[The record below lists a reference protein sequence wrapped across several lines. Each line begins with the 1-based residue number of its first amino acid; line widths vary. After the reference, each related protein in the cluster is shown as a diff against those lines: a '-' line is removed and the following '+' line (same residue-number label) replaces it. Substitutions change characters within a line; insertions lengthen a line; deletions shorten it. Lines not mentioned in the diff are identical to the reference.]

1 MKGIRNIY
9 RRLATL
15 LCVALAGMN
24 SVCWGQAVTG
34 NKYTNATNDG
44 HDVSVDIINVS
55 GSSEANGH
63 EAGYAIDTDYGS
75 NSYWQSGDDDENPT
89 LTLQVPEGNTIT
101 RLEITSAGYYYS
113 NNRPAYVT
121 IRSRNSTDEYWTTL
135 SNRNWSNGSTLTI
148 ENLSI
153 NDQYIQIE
161 FERSYTREW
170 SGGYWDGHWEYIYH
184 PVQIYDIDLSY
195 YDLSLPSIQH
205 KPAKWYSFL
214 NSISDE
220 AKRMDTFDN
229 DDTKAMI
236 DAVLSSGESMQAAH
250 TYIDTIYMHKG
261 TSIVLNL
268 PDKMDNGSISSTSYQ
283 RWYSY
288 RTGGTF
294 ATGETGDNNVVDLLT
309 PDINGTFYRFGN
321 GYVGSPIGTN
331 MHRANFYFPT
341 DAEYTE
347 WFGTEH
353 SEYRDNSWY
362 VVACD
367 VSLYNDFSRN
377 YSAGGTSFSR
387 TDPWEPTLSHRII
400 FYICAVEAPATGT
413 DVDVNWYRKALTSS
427 DYRDGGD
434 KYLEEYDISFPYTR
448 VSNNTLDLVALSKD
462 AWNYAVPVDADEDTD
477 ELTVTLIDGTGDE
490 ASGIKL
496 ASTVVPGEGINNDN
510 VGKQTI
516 YQGNSYTI
524 SGNTRVIQFQYPDLQ
539 SDGTRTVNNEN
550 AKATILVTK
559 EIGSTSYHIAKFN
572 LTFVPETRLLTQ
584 TQLANAENN
593 TESQWYFRTD
603 DYISKN
609 FELLTSLDFDYSK
622 SVVGTAYGN
631 GNEHFY
637 PFPMSWESNSYGFY
651 DGAQA
656 IDMRGTEQAFPQWGY
671 YSIMDNFIETD
682 HWRSNGQ
689 PIQSISA
696 ARLTGSTYHLFVDA
710 SDRPGTIARLEFER
724 QLCRGAELFVT
735 AWVKSCVW
743 NADDLHSDAGMLFTI
758 MGVTADGRYVPIYRH
773 NTGQIR
779 QTNFLSDNT
788 ESNHTNI
795 NNYQPVTIDGSDKN
809 EWYQAYFSFINDSEL
824 SYEKYVL
831 QIDNNSLSTEGGDMY
846 IDNICVYMA
855 MPNAYVEQLAPSCI
869 GDATSIRLR
878 IEWDRLLS
886 RTGDEE
892 LQTGSNTRNLS
903 FCFVDRYA
911 YEEAIANGSSE
922 SDAIQAAMVAF
933 SRDEEGGGEGTKIG
947 TLTYDLNYER
957 NNEYDTSDA
966 HRGENG
972 GNAFYRY
979 QEEGNREDRFLAIDL
994 WATDLIPTRRYYL
1007 LIDETGS
1014 GNAANFGIAN
1024 PCAIKTE
1031 FMVESTTLI
1040 KMNGQVVTPETE
1052 FCVGQVFNFTAQLR
1066 IDNGTEEG
1074 IPVTTPVFFDWF
1086 FGSADDYLSTNNVY
1100 NVSIEEA
1107 LANFRGTYPEAEVVS
1122 EDETPVKAEGDYNFT
1137 EAMLNLLID
1146 ATASGAEEGLNA
1158 RLVLRKQNLNISILR
1173 EGLFLVIRPI
1183 QTVIYDE
1190 EGEEVN
1196 PALICWNYVPLTLK
1210 AVTEGP
1216 HANTGFWE
1224 VNQPD
1229 GYAPALRIGLKQ
1241 IQSGKPLTLD
1251 LRDVECA
1258 TESATR
1264 LERITSTMGSEGQL
1278 VGVDLTDIFLI
1289 GTTDPLMQYYIDRST
1304 SEYDLP
1310 IGELTALY
1318 AEEGKESSMTIKFNL
1333 DTGTD
1338 GFRFNP
1344 REGYEYTFNV
1354 HFQEDVPNETDEE
1367 TIAACYGKLSVTMK
1381 VVPEYLIWDGTPTD
1395 ENALIGNW
1403 NNDSSWKRV
1412 STKERIH
1419 KPTND
1424 TYPDGNDT
1432 ENGYVPMLFSKV
1444 IMPENSKV
1452 YLYAA
1457 GFINKEWM
1465 EGQKPDNVGLP
1476 TTNIQYD
1483 MMAYDNDNNQLTTE
1497 RYRVALCDEIHF
1509 ESGAEML
1516 YAEYLLYN
1524 KAWVDYELDDDR
1536 WHLLASPLQG
1546 VVAGDFYAPTSG
1558 RQETE
1563 YFQPIRFGDG
1573 GYNRF
1578 NPSVYQRGWK
1588 SNTTEVNLYT
1598 EDSDNPKNVA
1608 IAGNWSSLYNDV
1620 AEEYAPG
1627 TGFSLKVL
1635 DLDAQASGQALF
1647 RLPKADETYTYYNNE
1662 GNPGHT
1668 TGQDDI
1674 DRTDAGRL
1682 MSDKIYHR
1690 TETNASY
1697 NGSVKHDPF
1706 TVDLSE
1712 SANGDYYLVGNP
1724 FMAHLNM
1731 KAFLEKNTNVLD
1743 SKYWYVGD
1751 DGTQNAGV
1759 VDLNNDAT
1767 WINAGDNSLIPPLR
1781 SFFVKKKKGAT
1792 SNTITFTHDMQALGN
1807 GATTGSEGEAG
1818 TQALW
1823 ITATNAEGKTSR
1835 ALVAYDA
1842 MTSDDYQSDEDAEL
1856 FLDSN
1861 LGDVPMVYTVAGT
1874 MATSIN
1880 ARPTCERVPLG
1891 VYGTRDEEVTLRF
1904 EGTEAFGG
1912 VKLYDARTGQATA
1925 LRESTELRVATND
1938 YGRYYLIGGV
1948 PTGAESIHP
1957 GNDIEIYSIRPGE
1970 IVVTTTGSPLRTVCV
1985 YGVNGALV
1993 ARQSLTNQSVYRL
2006 AVPGNAL
2013 YMIYAEDA
2021 EGIIRNVKM
2030 QVR

>member
-1 MKGIRNIY
+1 MIRKGNRTMKKIY
-9 RRLATL
+9 NHLSMRGL
-15 LCVALAGMN
+15 LVMAGLLVAFCG
-24 SVCWGQAVTG
+24 WGQAVMG
-34 NKYTNATNDG
+34 NQYTNATNDG
-44 HDVSVDIINVS
+44 HDVSVNITSVS
-55 GSSEANGH
+55 GSSQANGH
-63 EAGYAIDTDYGS
+63 VADYAIDTDN
-75 NSYWQSGDDDENPT
+75 NSYWQSGDDDDTPT
-89 LTLQVPEGNTIT
+89 LTLRVPEGNTIT
-101 RLEITSAGYYYS
+101 RLVITSATNYNR
-113 NNRPAYVT
+113 NNRPASVM
-121 IRSRNSTDEYWTTL
+121 IRSRNNTTEDWIPVL
-135 SNRNWSNGSTLTI
+135 NNSWDWGDDRTMTI

-153 NDQYIQIE
+153 SDQFIEIE
-161 FERSYTREW
+161 FEKNYTREW
-170 SGGYWDGHWEYIYH
+170 SGGIFGGWEYTYY
-184 PVQIYDIDLSY
+184 PVRIYDIEMSY
-195 YDLSLPSIQH
+195 YDLSLPDIQH

-220 AKRMDTFDN
+220 AKKMDTFD
-229 DDTKAMI
+229 DDDRDAMI
-236 DAVLSSGESMQAAH
+236 DAVLSSTGKIQAAH

-268 PDKMDNGSISSTSYQ
+268 PDKMDDRNSYQSSSSYQ

-294 ATGETGDNNVVDLLT
+294 ATGETGNNAVVDLLT
-309 PDINGTFYRFGN
+309 PDVNGTFYRFGN

-341 DAEYTE
+341 DEEYNE
-347 WFGTEH
+347 WFGAEH

-367 VSLYNDFSRN
+367 VSLYNDFSEN

-400 FYICAVEAPATGT
+400 FYICAVEPPAAGT

-462 AWNYAVPVDADEDTD
+462 AWNYAVPVDADDDDTD

-496 ASTVVPGEGINNDN
+496 ASTIVPDESHSNDSE
-510 VGKQTI
+510 VGRQTI
-516 YQGNSYTI
+516 HTGNRYTI
-524 SGNTRVIQFQYPDLQ
+524 SGNTRAIQFQYPNLQ
-539 SDGTRTVNNEN
+539 NDGTRTVDNEN
-550 AKATILVTK
+550 ARATILVTK

-584 TQLANAENN
+584 TQLANAKDNM
-593 TESQWYFRTD
+593 ESEWYFRTD

-651 DGAQA
+651 DGAQTN
-656 IDMRGTEQAFPQWGY
+656 DMLNMTQKFPQWGY

-682 HWRSNGQ
+682 HWSAGQ
-689 PIQSISA
+689 KVKAQP
-696 ARLTGSTYHLFVDA
+696 LDGSTYHLFVDA
-710 SDRPGTIARLEFER
+710 SDRPGTIARLPFER

-758 MGVTADGRYVPIYRH
+758 MGVTADERYVPIYRH

-779 QTNFLSDNT
+779 QTNFLPDNT
-788 ESNHTNI
+788 SGSHTNI
-795 NNYQPVTIDGSDKN
+795 DNYQPVTIDGSDKN
-809 EWYQAYFSFINDSEL
+809 EWYQVYFSFINDSEL

-947 TLTYDLNYER
+947 TLTYDLNYEQ

-1190 EGEEVN
+1190 TGEEVD
-1196 PALICWNYVPLTLK
+1196 PKLICWSYVPLNLK
-1210 AVTEGP
+1210 ATTDAP

-1224 VNQPD
+1224 INQPE
-1229 GYAPALRIGLKQ
+1229 GYASALRIGLKQ

-1258 TESATR
+1258 TKGATR
-1264 LERITSTMGSEGQL
+1264 LERVTSTTGSEGQL

-1289 GTTDPLMQYYIDRST
+1289 GTTDPLMQSYIDQST

-1310 IGELTALY
+1310 IGKLTALD
-1318 AEEGKESSMTIKFNL
+1318 AEEGQESTMTIKFDL
-1333 DTGTD
+1333 KTETD
-1338 GFRFNP
+1338 GFRFQP
-1344 REGYEYTFNV
+1344 REGYEYTFEV
-1354 HFQEDVPNETDEE
+1354 HFQEDVPSGTDEE

-1381 VVPEYLIWDGTPTD
+1381 VVPEYLIWNGTPTD
-1395 ENALIGNW
+1395 ENTLIGNW
-1403 NNDSSWKRV
+1403 NNDGSWKRA
-1412 STKERIH
+1412 TDTDIKANGTIEDYQ
-1419 KPTND
+1419 ND
-1424 TYPDGNDT
+1424 NRAF
-1432 ENGYVPMLFSKV
+1432 VPMLFSKV
-1444 IMPENSKV
+1444 IMPENSRA

-1457 GFINKEWM
+1457 GFSNKEWL
-1465 EGQKPDNVGLP
+1465 EGQKPDDVGLP
-1476 TTNIQYD
+1476 TTNIEYD
-1483 MMAYDNDNNQLTTE
+1483 LMAYDNDNNQLTTE

-1509 ESGAEML
+1509 EPGSEML

-1524 KAWVDYELDDDR
+1524 KAWVDYELEDGR
-1536 WHLLASPLQG
+1536 WYTLASPLQG

-1558 RQETE
+1558 RQATE
-1563 YFQPIRFGDG
+1563 YFQPIDFDDG

-1578 NPSVYQRGWK
+1578 HPSVYQRAWK
-1588 SNTTEVNLYT
+1588 NSTTEVNLYT
-1598 EDSDNPKNVA
+1598 DASNHKNVA
-1608 IAGNWSSLYNDV
+1608 ISGNLSSLYNDV
-1620 AEEYAPG
+1620 
-1627 TGFSLKVL
+1627 T
-1635 DLDAQASGQALF
+1635 
-1647 RLPKADETYTYYNNE
+1647 
-1662 GNPGHT
+1662 
-1668 TGQDDI
+1668 
-1674 DRTDAGRL
+1674 
-1682 MSDKIYHR
+1682 
-1690 TETNASY
+1690 
-1697 NGSVKHDPF
+1697 
-1706 TVDLSE
+1706 
-1712 SANGDYYLVGNP
+1712 
-1724 FMAHLNM
+1724 
-1731 KAFLEKNTNVLD
+1731 
-1743 SKYWYVGD
+1743 
-1751 DGTQNAGV
+1751 
-1759 VDLNNDAT
+1759 
-1767 WINAGDNSLIPPLR
+1767 
-1781 SFFVKKKKGAT
+1781 
-1792 SNTITFTHDMQALGN
+1792 
-1807 GATTGSEGEAG
+1807 
-1818 TQALW
+1818 
-1823 ITATNAEGKTSR
+1823 
-1835 ALVAYDA
+1835 
-1842 MTSDDYQSDEDAEL
+1842 
-1856 FLDSN
+1856 
-1861 LGDVPMVYTVAGT
+1861 
-1874 MATSIN
+1874 
-1880 ARPTCERVPLG
+1880 
-1891 VYGTRDEEVTLRF
+1891 
-1904 EGTEAFGG
+1904 
-1912 VKLYDARTGQATA
+1912 
-1925 LRESTELRVATND
+1925 
-1938 YGRYYLIGGV
+1938 
-1948 PTGAESIHP
+1948 
-1957 GNDIEIYSIRPGE
+1957 
-1970 IVVTTTGSPLRTVCV
+1970 
-1985 YGVNGALV
+1985 
-1993 ARQSLTNQSVYRL
+1993 
-2006 AVPGNAL
+2006 
-2013 YMIYAEDA
+2013 
-2021 EGIIRNVKM
+2021 
-2030 QVR
+2030 